1 MTNVLKESLDRRL
14 GLLES
19 LRDLAVA
26 QGDVIASRDT
36 DELLRLL
43 ARRETLT
50 NQLVVDQPLFDEAA
64 AAWKA
69 AGRVEDATLTA
80 QLDRAEALLEEILT
94 LDARDEASIREAC
107 GKITDDIKEVTT
119 QTVAHNV
126 YNART
131 PAGRSRGEASRYT
144 DASG

>member
-1 MTNVLKESLDRRL
+1 MSDVMKETLDRRL

-26 QGDVIASRDT
+26 QGEVIASRDT

-50 NQLVVDQPLFDEAA
+50 NELVADQPVFDEAA

-69 AGRVEDATLTA
+69 AGRTEDATLTT
-80 QLDRAEALLEEILT
+80 QLDRAEALLEEILM
-94 LDARDEASIREAC
+94 LDARDEVSIREAC

-119 QTVAHNV
+119 QTVAHNT

-131 PAGRSRGEASRYT
+131 QAESARYT